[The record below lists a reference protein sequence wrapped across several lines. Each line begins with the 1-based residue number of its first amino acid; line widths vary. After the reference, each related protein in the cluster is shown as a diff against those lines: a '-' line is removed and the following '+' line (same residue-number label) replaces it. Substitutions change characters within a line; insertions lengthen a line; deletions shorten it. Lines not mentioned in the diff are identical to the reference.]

1 MNWEFSPLTFSK
13 IAYPAGT
20 VNFARGIKIDA
31 FNAVKMYDRDMPKT
45 VLSHWNGCVIIL
57 IIVKKEKS
65 SLFSSILF

>member
-45 VLSHWNGCVIIL
+45 VLSH
-57 IIVKKEKS
+57 
-65 SLFSSILF
+65 